1 MSHPTKCSQCNS
13 LYAIYGDVHCKKNE
27 NCDWIVCRRCG
38 NTVSKS
44 SDSFFQTATT
54 K

>member
-1 MSHPTKCSQCNS
+1 MSHPTKCSQCDS
-13 LYAIYGDVHCKKNE
+13 LYAVSGDVHCKNVS
-27 NCDWIVCRRCG
+27 CDWVVCRRCG

-44 SDSFFQTATT
+44 SDSFFRTATT